1 MLKMFKKLA
10 STAFGYVYTQILPRL
25 KPAPPLETSHV
36 TGAPTIAIICDAMTW
51 QGLKQEN
58 SLVAVSP
65 GNWQDAFKAGID
77 FFLCESAWSGATNA
91 AWRGQIY
98 RDKRVLYENRRAL
111 LNILA
116 YCNHHQIPTVFWA
129 KEDPTYFQHHIYD
142 FTDTALKFDY
152 ILTTAVECIPKY
164 KALGHDNV
172 HLWTFGFSPE
182 LYHPPKMD
190 TPRENVA
197 VFAGGWYK
205 EHIGRCQDLTAI
217 FDAVLSAGIKL
228 RIYDRY
234 KVAGA
239 SARPFPAKYQPY
251 VQNAVPYGALG
262 DIYRHATY
270 AINVNTVSDSGTMFA
285 RRVYEAMACGCIV
298 ISNRSPG
305 MEAQFG
311 DSVWYVDTDKHFDFS
326 QIDFSQLE
334 NIRTKNI
341 DAVFLSHTWAQRM
354 QQLQKILTDGSGI

>member
-1 MLKMFKKLA
+1 MVKKLI
-10 STAFGYVYTQILPRL
+10 STIVSYVYTRIAPRL
-25 KPAPPLETSHV
+25 KSKPVLQISCIAGKLP
-36 TGAPTIAIICDAMTW
+36 IAIICDVMTW
-51 QGLKQEN
+51 QGLMYEN

-65 GNWQDAFKAGID
+65 QNWEEAFKTKVA
-77 FFLCESAWSGATNA
+77 FFLCESAWSGMTNA
-91 AWRGQIY
+91 TWRGQIY
-98 RDKRVLYENRRAL
+98 KDKRVLYENRRAL
-111 LNILA
+111 LNILD
-116 YCNHHQIPTVFWA
+116 YCNHNQIPTVFWA
-129 KEDPTYFQHHIYD
+129 KEDPMYFQHHIYD

-152 ILTTAVECIPKY
+152 IFTTAVECIPRY
-164 KALGHDNV
+164 KALEHDNV

-182 LYHPPKMD
+182 LYHPPQTD
-190 TPRENVA
+190 APRENVA

-205 EHIGRCQDLTAI
+205 EHAGRCQDLTAI

-234 KVAGA
+234 KVADA
-239 SARPFPAKYQPY
+239 SAKPFPAKYQPY
-251 VQNAVPYGALG
+251 VQNAVSYEALG
-262 DIYRHATY
+262 DIYRHVTY

-326 QIDFSQLE
+326 QFASSQLD
-334 NIRTKNI
+334 NVRTKNI
-341 DAVFLSHTWAQRM
+341 DAVFSSHTWAQRM
-354 QQLQKILTDGSGI
+354 QQLQKILTNGSGI